1 MRKLIVTLIVLAV
14 LLAIV
19 DRVAV
24 TGVQREIAKQVAAKY
39 DLTTPPTVQIK
50 GIPFLTQ
57 ALLGRYDEIAVGIGP
72 MTVEDVKLSKIDAT
86 LTGVTAPLGD
96 LIQDP
101 SKADIRAE
109 HVTGTVVISRE
120 TIAARA
126 PRGIEIDGEG
136 DKLRVSGVIA
146 VLGRSVPVTAD
157 MKLDVVSGAVKL
169 TPVGVKVAGG
179 FSVPNPERFIT
190 FTVPVKDL
198 PLGLKIT
205 SVKTTPEGLA
215 VEGTATDVPLR

>member
-1 MRKLIVTLIVLAV
+1 MRKLVVTLIVLAV
-14 LLAIV
+14 LLAIA

-24 TGVQREIAKQVAAKY
+24 AGVQREIAKQVAAKY
-39 DLTTPPTVQIK
+39 DLTTPPTVEIK

-57 ALLGRYDEIAVGIGP
+57 ALLGRYDEIAVAIGP

-101 SKADIRAE
+101 SKTDIRAE
-109 HVTGTVVISRE
+109 NVTGAVVIPWE
-120 TIAARA
+120 TIADRA
-126 PRGIEIDGEG
+126 PNGIKIDGAG
-136 DKLRVSGVIA
+136 DAVRVSGTIKA
-146 VLGRSVPVTAD
+146 LGRSVPVTAD
-157 MKLDVVSGAVKL
+157 MKIAVVSGAVRL

-179 FSVPNPERFIT
+179 LSVPNPERFIS

-205 SVKTTPEGLA
+205 GVKTTPVGLA
-215 VEGTATDVPLR
+215 VEGSASDVPLR